1 MKVKSENEVSQSC
14 PTLSDPVD
22 CSPPGSSVHGIFQ
35 VRALEWGAIAFSGV
49 LAVNVS
55 KCDESEIY
63 LRDAFTRICNKRF
76 EKEMLRMMASF
87 LGGEQQWYFLNS
99 GPLRRE

>member
-1 MKVKSENEVSQSC
+1 MN
-14 PTLSDPVD
+14 
-22 CSPPGSSVHGIFQ
+22 CSTPGSSVHGIFQ
-35 VRALEWGAIAFSGV
+35 VRVLEWGAIAFSRV
-49 LAVNVS
+49 VAVNVS

-76 EKEMLRMMASF
+76 EKEVLRMMASF
-87 LGGEQQWYFLNS
+87 LGGKQWWYFLNS